1 MAVHPYLLP
10 RSRFE
15 LFKIVGEGL
24 APLMSDSGMQGSI
37 TFTYCGLSVL
47 NTKEKGPHVPMQ
59 RMRMDAFFTTR
70 GVKIINVL
78 T

>member
-1 MAVHPYLLP
+1 
-10 RSRFE
+10 
-15 LFKIVGEGL
+15 
-24 APLMSDSGMQGSI
+24 MSDSGMQGSI
-37 TFTYCGLSVL
+37 IFTYYGLSVL

-59 RMRMDAFFTTR
+59 RMRTDAFFTTR